1 MTREESQS
9 AGRRRVPSTRT
20 RLARRGRE
28 TVLSV
33 VSVVRS
39 RSHLTFDLASQSPST
54 GKFHRSSTSETPH
67 RGGGHHVPS
76 EGVWKCGARADAA
89 RASDDDDDDDD
100 DAVAVG
106 GFGGFGGAFAKG
118 FGGVDMRCGVRAR
131 ARCASACA
139 ARVGVVSSRRQASTD
154 GDGTGRGDYSS
165 VVRLHKVELKVSN
178 TPPVMRCDRW
188 FALAFAGVL
197 SVFVSVSRSTVPFVS
212 FDLAFTW
219 TRRRC
224 EGACSAARPSWT
236 QNHPLICAPRAL
248 ISGNCTSSFHPPSS
262 SPPRCQTLR
271 NNWGRRRR

>member
-1 MTREESQS
+1 
-9 AGRRRVPSTRT
+9 
-20 RLARRGRE
+20 
-28 TVLSV
+28 
-33 VSVVRS
+33 
-39 RSHLTFDLASQSPST
+39 
-54 GKFHRSSTSETPH
+54 
-67 RGGGHHVPS
+67 
-76 EGVWKCGARADAA
+76 
-89 RASDDDDDDDD
+89 
-100 DAVAVG
+100 
-106 GFGGFGGAFAKG
+106 
-118 FGGVDMRCGVRAR
+118 MRCGVRAR

-139 ARVGVVSSRRQASTD
+139 ARVGVVSSRRQSRRRRRRR
-154 GDGTGRGDYSS
+154 DGTGRGDYSS

-197 SVFVSVSRSTVPFVS
+197 SVFRLRLPLDGSVRLVR
-212 FDLAFTW
+212 LAFTW